1 VSGVE
6 SGAGSTPHCL
16 HFFVVLA
23 HFAWLAR
30 GLDDFALHG
39 ASTTPAL
46 LLFGKTRFRAAWRAA
61 QRAARRVGA
70 EHERRSVQRCEL
82 VLERRAVL
90 RRRRPHE
97 RASVARVA

>member
-1 VSGVE
+1 MFGVE

-39 ASTTPAL
+39 ASTTSAP
-46 LLFGKTRFRAAWRAA
+46 LLFGKTRWLLLLFFLC
-61 QRAARRVGA
+61 ARRVGA

-90 RRRRPHE
+90 RRKRPHE
-97 RASVARVA
+97 RASVACAA